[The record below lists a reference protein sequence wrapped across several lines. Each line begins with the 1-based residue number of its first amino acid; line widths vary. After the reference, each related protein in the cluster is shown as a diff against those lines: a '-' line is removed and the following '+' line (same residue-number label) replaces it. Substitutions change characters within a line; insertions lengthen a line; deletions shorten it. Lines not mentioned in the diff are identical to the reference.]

1 MKNIV
6 TLAACALSGVVITG
20 VGLGLLFWPSDMHAA
35 KGIALSG
42 ETGLLSETRA
52 PGSFLLLV
60 GMFVLASLLR
70 PAWRQAALVA
80 TALINGG
87 WAAGRMVSIALDG
100 VPPQALLAAF
110 FIEVTLAGLAI
121 LVIIQTPDPARK
133 AVWS

>member
-1 MKNIV
+1 MRNTV
-6 TLAACALSGVVITG
+6 TLAVCALSGVVITS

-35 KGIALSG
+35 NGIALSG

-52 PGSFLLLV
+52 PGGFLLLV

-100 VPPQALLAAF
+100 LPPQALLAAF
-110 FIEVTLAGLAI
+110 FIEVTLTGLAI
-121 LVIIQTPDPARK
+121 LTIIQSPNPARK